1 MFDEKYYQEKVD
13 KLQNKLVKEKDR
25 VLNEL
30 IALTGAFLDR
40 QREIQEDFK
49 EISLRIA
56 KAKEEDKA
64 VEKTAKK
71 PVEKAPK
78 KKG

>member
-1 MFDEKYYQEKVD
+1 MFDEKYYQEKID

-49 EISLRIA
+49 EIASRIA
-56 KAKEEDKA
+56 EAKEADKA

>member
-1 MFDEKYYQEKVD
+1 MFDEKYYQEKID

-49 EISLRIA
+49 EIASRIA
-56 KAKEEDKA
+56 KAKEADKA
-64 VEKTAKK
+64 VEKTVEK
-71 PVEKAPK
+71 PAEKAPK

>member
-1 MFDEKYYQEKVD
+1 MFGEKYYQEKID

>member
-1 MFDEKYYQEKVD
+1 MFDEKYYQEKID